1 MRKIKTVI
9 LYFILISFLH
19 SCGGASD
26 AAKVLKNEKITNTD
40 EFLVKKRDPLILPP
54 EYDNLPKP
62 NSNASP
68 KATDENKINK
78 ILKLPDQ
85 PVSTTTAPSSV
96 EDSIIRNIKNWLRIK
111 K

>member
-1 MRKIKTVI
+1 MKKIKTI
-9 LYFILISFLH
+9 LLYFILIIFLH

-54 EYDNLPKP
+54 EYNTLPEP
-62 NSNASP
+62 NSN
-68 KATDENKINK
+68 NKSKKTYSNNINK

-85 PVSTTTAPSSV
+85 SSSTST
-96 EDSIIRNIKNWLRIK
+96 
-111 K
+111 

>member
-1 MRKIKTVI
+1 MRKIKTI
-9 LYFILISFLH
+9 LLYFTLITFLY

-54 EYDNLPKP
+54 DYNTLPSP
-62 NSNASP
+62 NSIKESKKDN
-68 KATDENKINK
+68 DNKINK

-85 PVSTTTAPSSV
+85 SSATSTGPSSV
-96 EDSIIRNIKNWLRIK
+96 EESIINNIRK
-111 K
+111 

>member
-1 MRKIKTVI
+1 MKKFKTII
-9 LYFILISFLH
+9 LYFILIAFLH

-54 EYDNLPKP
+54 EYDTLPKP
-62 NSNASP
+62 NSQNKSE
-68 KATDENKINK
+68 KKDDSKINK

-85 PVSTTTAPSSV
+85 STSTATDSSSV
-96 EDSIIRNIKNWLRIK
+96 EESIIKNIRK
-111 K
+111 

>member
-1 MRKIKTVI
+1 MKKIKTI
-9 LYFILISFLH
+9 LLYFILIIFLH

-54 EYDNLPKP
+54 EYKTLPEP
-62 NSNASP
+62 NSNNKS
-68 KATDENKINK
+68 KKTDSNNINK

-85 PVSTTTAPSSV
+85 STSTSTGSSSV
-96 EDSIIRNIKNWLRIK
+96 EESIMKNIRK
-111 K
+111 

>member
-1 MRKIKTVI
+1 MKKIKTI
-9 LYFILISFLH
+9 LLYFILITFLH

-54 EYDNLPKP
+54 EYNTLPEP
-62 NSNASP
+62 NSNNKS
-68 KATDENKINK
+68 KKTDSNNINK

-85 PVSTTTAPSSV
+85 SSSTSTGSSSV
-96 EDSIIRNIKNWLRIK
+96 EESIMKNIRK
-111 K
+111 

>member
-1 MRKIKTVI
+1 MKKIKI
-9 LYFILISFLH
+9 ILLYFVLITFLH

-54 EYDNLPKP
+54 EHNTLPEP
-62 NSNASP
+62 NSM
-68 KATDENKINK
+68 NKSKKTESNNINK

-85 PVSTTTAPSSV
+85 STSTTTGSSSV
-96 EDSIIRNIKNWLRIK
+96 EESIIKNIRK
-111 K
+111 

>member
-1 MRKIKTVI
+1 MKKIKI
-9 LYFILISFLH
+9 ILLYFILITFLH

-54 EYDNLPKP
+54 EYDTLPAPHSK
-62 NSNASP
+62 
-68 KATDENKINK
+68 NKSKKKDNNEINK

-85 PVSTTTAPSSV
+85 SPSSSTGSSSV
-96 EDSIIRNIKNWLRIK
+96 EESIMKNIKK
-111 K
+111 

>member
-1 MRKIKTVI
+1 MKKIKI
-9 LYFILISFLH
+9 ILLYFVLITFLH

-54 EYDNLPKP
+54 EYNTLPEP
-62 NSNASP
+62 NSN
-68 KATDENKINK
+68 NKSKKNDSNNINK

-85 PVSTTTAPSSV
+85 STSTTTGSSSV
-96 EDSIIRNIKNWLRIK
+96 EESIMKNIRK
-111 K
+111 

>member
-1 MRKIKTVI
+1 MKKIKI
-9 LYFILISFLH
+9 IFLHLILISFLH

-54 EYDNLPKP
+54 DYNTLPSP
-62 NSNASP
+62 NSIKESKKNN
-68 KATDENKINK
+68 DNKINK

-85 PVSTTTAPSSV
+85 SSTTSTGSSSV
-96 EDSIIRNIKNWLRIK
+96 EESIINNIRK
-111 K
+111 

>member
-1 MRKIKTVI
+1 MKKIKI
-9 LYFILISFLH
+9 ILLYFILITFLH

-54 EYDNLPKP
+54 EYDTLPAP
-62 NSNASP
+62 NS
-68 KATDENKINK
+68 DNKSKKKDSNEINK
-78 ILKLPDQ
+78 ILKIPDQ
-85 PVSTTTAPSSV
+85 SSSSSRGPSSV
-96 EDSIIRNIKNWLRIK
+96 EESIMKNIKKWIRIK